1 MLAYQYALISNPCE
15 RTVRDLFDYVRSHP
29 GRLHI
34 LAPEDS
40 RAIQRAVAAASP
52 NSGDDYAAEADEVL
66 LGLDQRVFD

>member
-15 RTVRDLFDYVRSHP
+15 RTVRDLFDYVRTHP

-40 RAIQRAVAAASP
+40 RAIQRAVGAASP
-52 NSGDDYAAEADEVL
+52 AYGDDYAEGDEVL

>member
-15 RTVRDLFDYVRSHP
+15 RTVRDLFDYVRTHP

-52 NSGDDYAAEADEVL
+52 DCGDDYAAEGDEVL